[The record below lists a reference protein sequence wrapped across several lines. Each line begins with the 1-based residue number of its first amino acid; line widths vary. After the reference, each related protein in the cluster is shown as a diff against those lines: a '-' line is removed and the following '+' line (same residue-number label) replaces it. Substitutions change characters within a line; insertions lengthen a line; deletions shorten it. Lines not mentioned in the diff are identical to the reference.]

1 MNLSRRHLRVIL
13 GYIVIISV
21 PLSIIIYLLR
31 GIGILSGMSG
41 GVILL
46 LFFLAA
52 VSTLAYGLEKTR

>member
-46 LFFLAA
+46 LFFLAS

>member
-1 MNLSRRHLRVIL
+1 MSIRYWREFLRYL
-13 GYIVIISV
+13 VIISI

-46 LFFLAA
+46 LFLLAS
-52 VSTLAYGLEKTR
+52 VSTITYGLEKTR

>member
-1 MNLSRRHLRVIL
+1 MNLYRRHFRVIL

-46 LFFLAA
+46 LFFLAC
-52 VSTLAYGLEKTR
+52 VSTIAYGLEKTR

>member
-1 MNLSRRHLRVIL
+1 MNLYRRHLRVIL

-46 LFFLAA
+46 LFFLAS
-52 VSTLAYGLEKTR
+52 VSTIAYGLEKTR

>member
-1 MNLSRRHLRVIL
+1 MNLSRRHFRVIL
-13 GYIVIISV
+13 GYVVIISV

-46 LFFLAA
+46 LFFLAS